1 MHDPSLSGVSHIVL
15 DEVHERGLESD
26 LLLLLLRQAVA
37 SRKAAVAGKGQ
48 RKMASAGAGTAAGAV
63 PPPPKL
69 VLMSATA
76 DAELFANYFRQVRL
90 DMVGACCQKLT
101 QCA

>member
-37 SRKAAVAGKGQ
+37 SRKAAAGGCGSNKGGRQ
-48 RKMASAGAGTAAGAV
+48 RGSAGGSV

-76 DAELFANYFRQVRL
+76 DADLFASYFRQVRGPH
-90 DMVGACCQKLT
+90 M
-101 QCA
+101 